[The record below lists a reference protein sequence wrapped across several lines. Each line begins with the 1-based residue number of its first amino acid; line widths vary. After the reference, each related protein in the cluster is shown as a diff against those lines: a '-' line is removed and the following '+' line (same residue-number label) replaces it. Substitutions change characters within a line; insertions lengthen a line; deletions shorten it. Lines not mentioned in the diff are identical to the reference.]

1 MSVQLHKLK
10 KLLDRVIEHLPSV
23 VILSQKGSSDHDVL
37 SDQYHAIFTVR
48 TNPAPFP

>member
-23 VILSQKGSSDHDVL
+23 VTLSQKGSSDHDVL
-37 SDQYHAIFTVR
+37 SDQYHAIFTVS
-48 TNPAPFP
+48 NKKKL